1 MDTKKRFELFPK
13 RYGFFPYIFL
23 VYVLLPIIQVMQEKG
38 IKQLIGILLVLVFLL
53 AYRQLYCHME
63 ESIFNYWLV
72 VQILIVMFFSIFYD
86 PNLLFMGY
94 FPANFIGYYSG
105 KKYFYYFYS
114 LFAISLV
121 IPIIFSWKGVNPQ
134 SLFFLVPFF
143 IIMLISPFGIRSMNR
158 RMDLE
163 RQLDIANEQISHLV
177 KREERMRIARD
188 LHDTLGHTLSLLTLK
203 SQLVAKMVPAQPD
216 SAIQEAKEMES
227 ISRSALKQ
235 VRELVSDMRAITIR
249 EAIVEIQTA
258 LQAAEIESEL
268 TIELEDEKVPLLTQN
283 IISLC
288 LKEAVTNI
296 IRHSAATISKVLIQ
310 QRLGE
315 IELIMQDNGKGVK
328 AEETQGNGLKGMRER
343 LELVD
348 GKWSMTSDSGTT
360 IHIIVPIIQKEGREE
375 EIL

>member
-1 MDTKKRFELFPK
+1 
-13 RYGFFPYIFL
+13 
-23 VYVLLPIIQVMQEKG
+23 
-38 IKQLIGILLVLVFLL
+38 
-53 AYRQLYCHME
+53 
-63 ESIFNYWLV
+63 
-72 VQILIVMFFSIFYD
+72 
-86 PNLLFMGY
+86 
-94 FPANFIGYYSG
+94 
-105 KKYFYYFYS
+105 
-114 LFAISLV
+114 
-121 IPIIFSWKGVNPQ
+121 
-134 SLFFLVPFF
+134 
-143 IIMLISPFGIRSMNR
+143 
-158 RMDLE
+158 
-163 RQLDIANEQISHLV
+163 
-177 KREERMRIARD
+177 
-188 LHDTLGHTLSLLTLK
+188 
-203 SQLVAKMVPAQPD
+203 
-216 SAIQEAKEMES
+216 MES

-315 IELIMQDNGKGVK
+315 IELIVQDNGKGVK

-360 IHIIVPIIQKEGREE
+360 VHIIVPIIQKEGREE